1 VPALEDSLN
10 DEWNQRQAERGKP
23 VRNVDPARQ
32 SRPKSPLRVSQ
43 PAEAFQVNAADEAGA
58 E

>member
-1 VPALEDSLN
+1 MQNGFD
-10 DEWNQRQAERGKP
+10 DERNQRQAQRRKP